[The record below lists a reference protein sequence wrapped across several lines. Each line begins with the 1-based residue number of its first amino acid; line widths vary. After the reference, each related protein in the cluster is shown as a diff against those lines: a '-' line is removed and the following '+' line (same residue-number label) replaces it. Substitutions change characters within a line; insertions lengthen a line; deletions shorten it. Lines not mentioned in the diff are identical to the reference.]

1 MIRITHKGDL
11 AKTLKFLLRM
21 RRGEMYQRLD
31 SLCQKGV
38 EALSAATPVET
49 GKTAASWSYEI
60 KMRGGNVEVV
70 WSNSNIVNGYCV
82 AMLLQYGH
90 GTRGKTYVR
99 GLDYINPAMRPIFEN
114 IADGVWREVTRE

>member
-1 MIRITHKGDL
+1 MIYISHKGDFK
-11 AKTLKFLLRM
+11 KTDKFLM
-21 RRGEMYQRLD
+21 RVRQGIIYERLD
-31 SLCQKGV
+31 SLCKAGV

-60 KMRGGNVEVV
+60 KMSCGQVEIV
-70 WSNSNIVNGYCV
+70 WSNSNVVNGYCV

-99 GLDYINPAMRPIFEN
+99 GIDYINPAMRPIFDD